1 MSTTTADSNVISECN
16 RVLYNTYRLLGLT
29 LANSALFAG
38 INMAMGSI
46 QVPIILFFLASYGL
60 MYMVYRNRDKVA
72 GIGYTFAFTGF
83 MGFTL
88 GPILNAALSVDG
100 GSLLIMNAL
109 GSTALAFFLASA
121 YGLKTR
127 RDMSR
132 LQAIVGIGGIVL
144 MLAMIVGLL
153 ANIPGLQ
160 LALSVGFSVFAL
172 GCIVVQT
179 NEIVTGGER
188 NYVMATI
195 TLYVAIYNLFLS
207 LMTLLGLSRE

>member
-1 MSTTTADSNVISECN
+1 MSTTTADSNAISECN

-60 MYMVYRNRDKVA
+60 MYMVYRNRDKLA

-100 GSLLIMNAL
+100 GSLLIMNASVVRPWRSFWPL
-109 GSTALAFFLASA
+109 PMDSKRDVICRACKPLSASA
-121 YGLKTR
+121 
-127 RDMSR
+127 
-132 LQAIVGIGGIVL
+132 
-144 MLAMIVGLL
+144 
-153 ANIPGLQ
+153 
-160 LALSVGFSVFAL
+160 ALF
-172 GCIVVQT
+172 
-179 NEIVTGGER
+179 
-188 NYVMATI
+188 
-195 TLYVAIYNLFLS
+195 
-207 LMTLLGLSRE
+207 